1 MLEGASVITGSVV
14 SYLLLGVLGECG
26 QTGLAGPSAV
36 VGCGPCLL
44 HLASV

>member
-1 MLEGASVITGSVV
+1 VGIGCVAP
-14 SYLLLGVLGECG
+14 YLLLGVLGECG

-44 HLASV
+44 QLASV